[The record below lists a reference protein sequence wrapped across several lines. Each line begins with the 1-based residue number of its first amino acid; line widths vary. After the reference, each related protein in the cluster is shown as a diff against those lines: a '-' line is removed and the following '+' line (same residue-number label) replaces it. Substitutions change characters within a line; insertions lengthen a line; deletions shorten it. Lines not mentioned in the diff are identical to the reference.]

1 MRFSSVLNVIAQ
13 DAGPLAARLRSFG
26 EIAWLAEGR
35 AFDIGFDG
43 DPAGVLYAAHAAAAD
58 LVAELNADINVVAT
72 AGRRKKLLVSDMES
86 TIVSCECLD
95 ELAEIAGIRRQIAA
109 ITERAMRGEIAFE
122 GALRE
127 RVALLKGLPLTA
139 LAEVYRDK
147 VKLIGGARELVATMK
162 ANGAKTLLVSGG
174 FTYFTERV
182 KAAAGFDEHQSN
194 TLNDDGKVLTGTV
207 GEPILGREAKLH
219 ALERGLERFGLRAA
233 DALAIGDG
241 ANDLAMIEHAG
252 QGGGLGIAFH
262 AKPLVAAAA
271 GVAIAHND
279 LRAVLYLQ
287 GYCEGEIATPAAPKA
302 SPRVHRI

>member
-13 DAGPLAARLRSFG
+13 DAGPLAARLVSFG

-43 DPAGVLYAAHAAAAD
+43 DRAGVLTAAHAAAGDFA
-58 LVAELNADINVVAT
+58 AEADINVVAT
-72 AGRRKKLLVSDMES
+72 AERKKKLLVSDMES

-95 ELAEIAGIRRQIAA
+95 ELAALAGIGPKIAA

-127 RVALLKGLPLTA
+127 RMALLKGLPLTA
-139 LAEVYRDK
+139 LEQVYRDK

-194 TLNDDGKVLTGTV
+194 TLNDDGEVLTGSV

-219 ALERGLERFGLRAA
+219 ALERGLERFGLETSQ
-233 DALAIGDG
+233 ALAIGDG

-252 QGGGLGIAFH
+252 HGGGLGIAFH

-271 GVAIAHND
+271 GAAIAHND
-279 LRAVLYLQ
+279 LKAVLYLQ
-287 GYCEGEIATPAAPKA
+287 GYCEAEIVTA
-302 SPRVHRI
+302 

>member
-1 MRFSSVLNVIAQ
+1 MRFSHVLNVIAQ
-13 DAGPLAARLRSFG
+13 DAGALADRLRLFG
-26 EIAWLAEGR
+26 EIVWLAETK

-43 DPAGVLYAAHAAAAD
+43 DPAAMLQAARAAAGD
-58 LVAELNADINVVAT
+58 LKADINVVAC

-95 ELAEIAGIRRQIAA
+95 ELAAIAGIGPKIAA

-127 RVALLKGLPLTA
+127 RVGLLKGLPVAA
-139 LAEVYRDK
+139 LEQVYREK

-174 FTYFTERV
+174 FTWFTAKV
-182 KAAAGFDEHQSN
+182 KDDAGFDEHQSN
-194 TLNDDGKVLTGTV
+194 ILHIDGDMLAGTV
-207 GEPILGREAKLH
+207 GEPILGREAKLE
-219 ALERGLERFGLRAA
+219 ALEHGLERFALEASQ
-233 DALAIGDG
+233 ALAIGDG
-241 ANDLAMIEHAG
+241 ANDLAMIQCAG
-252 QGGGLGIAFH
+252 AAGGLGVAFH

-271 GVAIAHND
+271 GASIAHND

-287 GYCEGEIATPAAPKA
+287 GYRDTEIVAA
-302 SPRVHRI
+302 

>member
-1 MRFSSVLNVIAQ
+1 MLNVIAQ

-26 EIAWLAEGR
+26 EITWLAEGR

-43 DPAGVLYAAHAAAAD
+43 DPASVLDAAHAAAGD
-58 LVAELNADINVVAT
+58 LVAELKADLNVVAT
-72 AGRRKKLLVSDMES
+72 AGRKKKLLVSDMES
-86 TIVSCECLD
+86 TIVACECLD
-95 ELAEIAGIRRQIAA
+95 ELAALAGIGPKIAA

-139 LAEVYRDK
+139 LDEVYRDK

-174 FTYFTERV
+174 FTYFTSRV
-182 KAAAGFDEHQSN
+182 KEAAGFDEHQSN
-194 TLNDDGKVLTGTV
+194 TLHDDGKVLSGTV
-207 GEPILGREAKLH
+207 GEPILGREAKLE
-219 ALERGLERFGLRAA
+219 ALERGLQRFGLTAA
-233 DALAIGDG
+233 NALAIGDG
-241 ANDLAMIEHAG
+241 ANDLAMIERAG
-252 QGGGLGIAFH
+252 QAGGLGIAFH

-271 GVAIAHND
+271 GTSIAHND

-287 GYCEGEIATPAAPKA
+287 GYCEDEIVTLAPI
-302 SPRVHRI
+302 PEPPVYGL